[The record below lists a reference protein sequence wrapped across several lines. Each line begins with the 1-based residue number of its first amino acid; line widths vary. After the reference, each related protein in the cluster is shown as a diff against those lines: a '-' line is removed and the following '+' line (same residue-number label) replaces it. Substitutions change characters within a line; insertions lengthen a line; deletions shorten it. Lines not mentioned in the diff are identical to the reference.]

1 MEITYAN
8 IKSLIRKETVVGG
21 NQIQLEFQANNQAA
35 PLATVAVIIPD
46 QKEIKKNVAK
56 QAVKGAVK
64 STLINQ
70 LFNLIGIRGIGRSV
84 ARTVTDNSFNKQTSS
99 MMKTEITQEKKE
111 KTIVE
116 AFKPFATMYKFNDQ
130 TSEWEYTVA
139 Q

>member
-8 IKSLIRKETVVGG
+8 IKSLIKKEEIVGE
-21 NQIQLEFQANNQAA
+21 NQIQLDFQANNQAT
-35 PLATVAVIIPD
+35 PLSTVAVIIPD
-46 QKEIKKNVAK
+46 QNEIKKKAVK
-56 QAVKGAVK
+56 QAAKSAVK

-70 LFNLIGIRGIGRSV
+70 LFNLIGIRGVGRSV
-84 ARTVTDNSFNKQTSS
+84 ARTVTNNSSRNQTSS

-111 KTIVE
+111 KAIVE

-130 TSEWEYTVA
+130 TNEWEYTVA